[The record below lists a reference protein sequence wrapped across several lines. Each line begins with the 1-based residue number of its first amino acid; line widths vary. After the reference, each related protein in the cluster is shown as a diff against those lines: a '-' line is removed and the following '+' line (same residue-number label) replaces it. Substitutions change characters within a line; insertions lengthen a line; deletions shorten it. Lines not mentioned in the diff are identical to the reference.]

1 LPKSGYFTGEI
12 MNVQAVKTQKIV
24 PGGGSLLEVLDA
36 ALPKLTEASI
46 VVITSK
52 IVSICEGSVLPLG
65 NTDKAKLVEQEA
77 DYYLPSAASKYNF
90 HFTIRDHT
98 LIPMAGVDE
107 SNGADHY
114 ILWPKDAQKTVNEV
128 RKYLMQKHGLKSIGI
143 IITDS
148 TSRPLVRGTN
158 GVPLAHSGFKALN
171 NYIGQPDL
179 FGRPYGVTQA
189 NVSAG
194 LAAAA
199 VLVMGEGTE
208 QTPLSVISDV
218 PFVQFEDND
227 PSREELE
234 ELTISVEEDL
244 FAPFLAGVE
253 WKKGGHANADT

>member
-1 LPKSGYFTGEI
+1 
-12 MNVQAVKTQKIV
+12 MNVRSIKTEKVV
-24 PGGGSLLEVLDA
+24 PGAGTLLETLNA
-36 ALPKLTEASI
+36 ALPVLEESSI

-52 IVSICEGSVLPLG
+52 IVSIFEGSVVPLEG
-65 NTDKAKLVEQEA
+65 THKDELVRQES
-77 DYYLPSAASKYNF
+77 DFYLPAAMSKYNF
-90 HFTIRDHT
+90 HFTVRDHM

-107 SNGADHY
+107 SNGSGHF
-114 ILWPKDAQKTVNEV
+114 ILWPKDPQKTANDV
-128 RKYLMQKHGLKSIGI
+128 RKYLTEKHGLKQLGV

-148 TSRPLVRGTN
+148 TSRPLLRGTN

-208 QTPLSVISDV
+208 QTPLALISDV
-218 PFVQFEDND
+218 PFVQFLAND
-227 PSREELE
+227 PALDELE
-234 ELTISVEEDL
+234 ELAISIEEDM
-244 FAPFLAGVE
+244 FAPFLTAVE
-253 WKKGGHANADT
+253 WEKGGHTDANA